1 MRKVAA
7 ITVAVI
13 VLVVSALVFGPTL
26 WAQVR
31 GRDVMPGVD
40 RFLLRGPGSEVGVTV
55 RELRTDEISTARPN
69 GVFVQ
74 EVRAGG
80 PAERAGI
87 RANDVILEFDGE
99 RIRSTRQFI
108 RLVRESVPGRV
119 ARTTIVRDGNRQT
132 LDVTPEEGGGEV
144 SLALPDVQREIERGL
159 RRIPRDFDFDFEFPQ
174 ALSRGR
180 LGVSLTPLSAQLASY
195 FGAKEGVL
203 VSSVEPNSPA
213 AQAGLL
219 AGDVMTSVNGR
230 AVNNPGD
237 VIRELRGA
245 TPGSAVELR
254 VVRDKKEMT
263 LKATVPDADR
273 SRVQERIRA

>member
-7 ITVAVI
+7 ITVAAIVI
-13 VLVVSALVFGPTL
+13 AVGALVIGPTL

-31 GRDVMPGVD
+31 GREVTPGVE
-40 RFLLRGPGSEVGVTV
+40 RFLLRGPGSEVGVTL
-55 RELRTDEISTARPN
+55 RELRPDEISTTRPN

-74 EVRAGG
+74 DVRAGG

-132 LDVTPEEGGGEV
+132 FDVTPEAGGGEL
-144 SLALPDVQREIERGL
+144 SLALPDVSREIERGL
-159 RRIPRDFDFDFEFPQ
+159 RRIPRDFDFDFQ
-174 ALSRGR
+174 LSTRGR
-180 LGVSLTPLSAQLASY
+180 LGVSLTPLTDQLASY
-195 FGAKEGVL
+195 FGAEEGVL
-203 VSSVEPNSPA
+203 VSSVEPDSPA

-219 AGDVMTSVNGR
+219 AGDVITSINGR
-230 AVNNPGD
+230 AVSDPAD
-237 VIRELRGA
+237 VIGGLRDA
-245 TPGSAVELR
+245 TPGAAVEVR
-254 VVRDKKEMT
+254 VVRDKKGMT
-263 LKATVPDADR
+263 LKATVPERDRPSADP
-273 SRVQERIRA
+273 RVRA